1 MAPSMELDSFT
12 HKSLITKPFD
22 LTYSYYLSPSF
33 GDKTKDTSLP
43 VLLLLHGFPDNAHM
57 WAGVVP
63 SLLKLGYPLVLP
75 DLLGF
80 SGSSKPTNPS
90 LYNYKQQA
98 DSLSQILDAEGITTA
113 RVIPIGHDWGS
124 ATAQRFFLYH
134 RTRCIGLVLLSLAYQ
149 VPSPQHFSLWSANRS
164 TSERFGYPQWAYWEF
179 FTAPDAPDLM
189 RQNLGRFWDVN
200 NGNYPSPL
208 PEEKGRDIWMRE
220 QFCVT
225 NAMREY
231 VTGTGRYKHKTD
243 EGAFNVTPKAYPNWD
258 AEKQRFIERMSRD
271 GFEGPVCYYLSLA
284 NNTMIA
290 DEQALCEKG
299 ADGKDQRRIDV
310 PMLYVGQT
318 GDWVCRTDL
327 MADSK
332 EMGLVDDV
340 EEKVLDA
347 GHWWAYEKPEEMGEM
362 IAEWLKRRFPVKA

>member
-1 MAPSMELDSFT
+1 MELDGFT
-12 HKSLITKPFD
+12 HHSLITKPYN

-33 GDKTKDTSLP
+33 NEKTKDTSLP

-57 WAGVVP
+57 WAGVAPV
-63 SLLKLGYPLVLP
+63 LLKRGYPLVIP

-80 SGSSKPTNPS
+80 SGSSKPTNPH

-98 DSLSQILDAEGITTA
+98 DSLAQILDSLPNLSNNPRI
-113 RVIPIGHDWGS
+113 IPIGHDWGS
-124 ATAQRFFLYH
+124 ATAQRFYLYH
-134 RTRCIGLVLLSLAYQ
+134 RTRCIGLSIISLAYQ
-149 VPSPQHFSLWSANRS
+149 VPSPDHFSLWTANRK
-164 TSERFGYPQWAYWEF
+164 TAERFGYPQWAYWEF

-189 RQNLGRFWDVN
+189 RQNLERFWDVN

-231 VTGTGRYKHKTD
+231 VTKTGKYKD
-243 EGAFNVTPKAYPNWD
+243 FDVEPKKYPNWE
-258 AEKQRFIERMSRD
+258 AEKKRFVDRMSRD
-271 GFEGPVCYYLSLA
+271 GFEGPVCYYHSLA
-284 NNTMIA
+284 NNTMID
-290 DEQALCEKG
+290 DERKLCEKG
-299 ADGKDQRRIDV
+299 ADGKDQRKIEV
-310 PMLYVGQT
+310 PMLYMGQT

-327 MADSK
+327 MVDAK
-332 EMGLVDDV
+332 EQGLVPDL

-347 GHWWAYEKPEEMGEM
+347 GHWWAYEKPEEGGEL
-362 IAEWLKRRFPVKA
+362 IAEWLDKRFPIKS